1 MKLLLGLILDV
12 PITLKV
18 PHSRSR
24 SVRYLENISL
34 SDRLIIYHEVV
45 FPFIWFSVL
54 TPDGVSRRLDWLIR
68 GNDFVKNPVLSSK
81 VWDL

>member
-18 PHSRSR
+18 PHSRS
-24 SVRYLENISL
+24 VRYVENVSL

-54 TPDGVSRRLDWLIR
+54 TPDGVSRRPDWLIR
-68 GNDFVKNPVLSSK
+68 GNDFFKNPVLSSQ